1 MKIAFRTFSQWWEE
15 KQIRLQYI
23 PFLPR
28 TFENF
33 VVLMTTQSDLP
44 GCMWLAIC
52 LCAASKIEG
61 DIHHLPVF
69 GCDPPN
75 RALTFL
81 RFYFSMSSFFFWQA
95 WFNRFLICYMLQPL
109 PGLCYNLSRCDAKPS
124 SWFRIPTELHQL
136 DSGTLRELKSAF
148 QALLWNSCSFSWPSP
163 AVLHAP
169 PSSIWVFANLNKH
182 FSNYLHQAFYVD

>member
-15 KQIRLQYI
+15 KQIRLQRI

-28 TFENF
+28 TFESF
-33 VVLMTTQSDLP
+33 VVLMTTQPDLS

-61 DIHHLPVF
+61 DIHRPCLDVI
-69 GCDPPN
+69 
-75 RALTFL
+75 ALISHSFAFIFL
-81 RFYFSMSSFFFWQA
+81 CPHFFLSDRHDLTDS
-95 WFNRFLICYMLQPL
+95 WFATCCNPSLVCAIICLAAMQ
-109 PGLCYNLSRCDAKPS
+109 KPS
-124 SWFRIPTELHQL
+124 SWFRIPTELHPL

-148 QALLWNSCSFSWPSP
+148 PALLWDSCSFSRPSP
-163 AVLHAP
+163 AVPHAP
-169 PSSIWVFANLNKH
+169 TSSVWVFANLNKQ